1 MSQQPPT
8 PVSKCVEN
16 ALAHYFVAL
25 HGEEPANL
33 YSLVINEVE
42 RPLLQAVMDYAQ
54 NNQCRAA
61 RYLGIN
67 RNTLRKKL
75 KAHGLD

>member
-1 MSQQPPT
+1 MSDQPPA
-8 PVSKCVEN
+8 PLSKCVEK
-16 ALAHYFVAL
+16 ALSHYFEAL
-25 HGEEPANL
+25 RGEEPVDI

-42 RPLLQAVMDYAQ
+42 RPLLIAVMEYAQ
-54 NNQCRAA
+54 SNQCRAA